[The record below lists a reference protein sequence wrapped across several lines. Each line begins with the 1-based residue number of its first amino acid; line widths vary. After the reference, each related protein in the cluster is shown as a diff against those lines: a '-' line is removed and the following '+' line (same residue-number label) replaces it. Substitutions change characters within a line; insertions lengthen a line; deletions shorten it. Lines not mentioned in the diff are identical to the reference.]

1 MSSITEHFRYTPIDP
16 AQKEFRLLHL
26 TPRCTTTSED
36 DTSLQQPN
44 RPISCIL
51 EKTSLRASPKY
62 SALSY
67 RWGGTGRQILVN
79 DKPFT
84 VTDKLEIALQH
95 LQKNSEPL
103 TLWVDAIC
111 INQQDTEE
119 KMQQVQQ
126 MTDIYRN
133 ASQVL
138 IWLGPAA
145 DGSDQVIDSLQLISQ
160 VFQRQ
165 DLRNYMK
172 SLEDMESLKGAS
184 SWKARADLL
193 TKVINDLEAQ
203 GGYPKDLHAISTLE
217 TEFKNLDSPFL
228 DTFPAAQ
235 YRKLCHRE
243 WWTRTWVIQELC
255 VPEKPIF
262 VCGKKMITYSELS
275 KCARFFKE
283 YWTSDFQK
291 RKRDR
296 NSNEE
301 PDPTLILSTSSSPAD
316 VMMSFRSSYQNSKGE
331 CTLYTLLRNICNKAT
346 IDAEDQRDKI
356 YSLLGFVS
364 DKDTLNIRVDYGKN
378 YSCEDVYI
386 DTSRALINQGYLDL
400 LFLRQTSKSPDLP
413 SWVCD
418 WGAEIHEPWGN
429 SWGVNPFTAS
439 GSSAPEVHTYTTN
452 NGQHIASIRSK
463 LIDTISSLASPVP
476 KIDPDSDTSDALSFF
491 ISETRR
497 ILSPLSDEDMAAVLA
512 GGIEYTDWDYK
523 SGTMFKYF
531 DKKSSTKLGCCRATS
546 KSTEGLKLLERWLPV
561 KKEFEE
567 LRSLEEIQITDE
579 TKGRWKVLLPLIDGL
594 QEMKSGTT
602 GNIMVYYLQAVENNL
617 QRKAFCTQNGY
628 KGLVPADAEV
638 GDLLC
643 VFLGADLP
651 SVVRKVAGG
660 RYRLVGEAYIQGFM
674 DGELMEVAGDT
685 VALELC

>member
-1 MSSITEHFRYTPIDP
+1 MSSGTENFRYTTIDP
-16 AQKEFRLLHL
+16 AHKEFRLLHL
-26 TPRCTTTSED
+26 APRCTTASQDATS
-36 DTSLQQPN
+36 SQQPN
-44 RPISCIL
+44 KPISCTL
-51 EKTSLRASPKY
+51 EKVSLEDSPKY

-79 DKPFT
+79 EKPFT
-84 VTDKLEIALQH
+84 VTNKLEIALQH
-95 LQKNSEPL
+95 LQKDSDPL

-119 KMQQVQQ
+119 KMQQVRQ
-126 MTDIYRN
+126 MTDIYRS

-145 DGSDQVIDSLQLISQ
+145 DGSDQVINSLQLISQ

-165 DLRNYMK
+165 DLSNHIKSVKGMK
-172 SLEDMESLKGAS
+172 SLKGSTA
-184 SWKARADLL
+184 WKARADLL
-193 TKVINDLEAQ
+193 SDIINDLEVQ
-203 GGYPKDLHAISTLE
+203 GDYPKDLQAISTLE
-217 TEFKNLDSPFL
+217 NEFKNLESPFL
-228 DTFPAAQ
+228 DSFPAAQ

-255 VPEKPIF
+255 VPKKPIF
-262 VCGKKMITYSELS
+262 VCGKKTITYSELS
-275 KCARFFKE
+275 KCANFFRE

-301 PDPTLILSTSSSPAD
+301 PDPNLILSTSSSPAD
-316 VMMSFRSSYQNSKGE
+316 VMMSFRSSYQKSKGE

-386 DTSRALINQGYLDL
+386 DTSRALINQGHLDL
-400 LFLRQTSKSPDLP
+400 LFLRQISKSPALP

-439 GSSAPEVHTYTTN
+439 GSSTPEVHTYTTN

-463 LIDTISSLASPVP
+463 LIDTITSIATPVP
-476 KIDPDSDTSDALSFF
+476 KFDPDSDTSDALSFF

-497 ILSPLSDEDMAAVLA
+497 VLGLLSDEDMAAIIA
-512 GGIEYTDWDYK
+512 GGIEYTDWDHK

-531 DKKSSTKLGCCRATS
+531 EKKSSRSLRCCRTTS
-546 KSTEGLKLLERWLPV
+546 KSTEGLKLLEKWLPA

-567 LRSLEEIQITDE
+567 LMRLEATQTTDE
-579 TKGRWKVLLPLIDGL
+579 TQKSWEVLLPLIDEL
-594 QEMKSGTT
+594 QEFKSGIV
-602 GNIMVYYLQAVENNL
+602 GNTMVYYLQAVEKNL
-617 QRKAFCTQNGY
+617 QRKAFCTQKGY
-628 KGLVPADAEV
+628 KGLVPAETEV

-651 SVVRKVAGG
+651 SVVRKVEDG
-660 RYRLVGEAYIQGFM
+660 RYKLVGEAYVQGFM
-674 DGELMEVAGDT
+674 DGKLMEVAGDT